1 MNTTRIKFASKLGLV
16 AAAAGSAV
24 GLGNIWRFPSQA
36 ADGGGALF
44 IFLYIG
50 CIVFFGIPLMMGE
63 FIIGRSGRAN
73 ASGSFQKLAPGT
85 SWKWVGRLGV
95 FTGFL
100 ILGFYMVVCGWTI
113 EYILQSVSG
122 QLMSSNNFGDNF
134 TNLMQN
140 STRQIVWMLFFTII
154 TAFFILAGVKKGI
167 EQSAK
172 IMMPVLFLILVVLG
186 IRSITLSGSAE
197 GLLFLFKPSMENVK
211 STIFLDAIG
220 QAFFSLSIGMGCMT
234 TYGSYFRDDSNLRN
248 TAVQVSLLDSLVA
261 ILAGIIIFPA
271 AFALTQTPDTIVST
285 LVAGGPGLLFITIPE
300 LFHHLPFS
308 SLWATLFFV
317 LLGIAALTST
327 ISLMEVVTTFLHEEF
342 NMLRRNAVTFVAI
355 GVVILG
361 VFSSISSQFFNILD
375 YATAKV
381 MLPLSGLFISLFIG
395 WYLDKKVT
403 YSQLTNEGTLSVSV
417 RFLKLYI
424 FILRYVAPVAIVGI
438 FIYGIF
444 F

>member
-1 MNTTRIKFASKLGLV
+1 MNEKRIKFASKLGLV

-24 GLGNIWRFPSQA
+24 GLGNIWRFPSQT

-63 FIIGRSGRAN
+63 FIVGRSGRAN

-85 SWKWVGRLGV
+85 SWKWVGRLGIL
-95 FTGFL
+95 TAFL
-100 ILGFYMVVCGWTI
+100 ILGFYMVVCGWTM
-113 EYILQSVSG
+113 EYIMQSVSG
-122 QLMSSNNFGDNF
+122 QLMASESFGDNF
-134 TNLMQN
+134 GDLLQN
-140 STRQIVWMLFFTII
+140 STRQIIWMTLFTLL
-154 TAFFILAGVKKGI
+154 TAFFILAGVKRGI

-172 IMMPVLFLILVVLG
+172 ILMPVLFLILIILG
-186 IRSITLSGSAE
+186 IRSVTLNGASQ
-197 GLLFLFKPSMENVK
+197 GLAFLFKPSMENVK

-220 QAFFSLSIGMGCMT
+220 QAFFSLSIGMACMI
-234 TYGSYFRDDSNLRN
+234 TYGSYFRDDSILQK
-248 TAVQVSLLDSLVA
+248 TAIQVSLLDTLVA

-271 AFALTQTPDTIVST
+271 AFALTQSPDTIVST

-317 LLGIAALTST
+317 LLAIAALTST

-342 NMLRRNAVTFVAI
+342 NMLRRNAVTIVSMGVAVF
-355 GVVILG
+355 GVA
-361 VFSSISSQFFNILD
+361 SSMSSEFFNILD
-375 YATAKV
+375 YTTAKI
-381 MLPLSGLFISLFIG
+381 MLPLSGLFISIFIG
-395 WYLDKKVT
+395 WHLDKKIT
-403 YSQLTNEGTLSVSV
+403 FAQLTNNGSLSISV

-424 FILRYVAPVAIVGI
+424 FILRYVAPVAIVSI
-438 FIYGIF
+438 FVYGILF
-444 F
+444 

>member
-197 GLLFLFKPSMENVK
+197 GLLFLFKPSLENVK

-342 NMLRRNAVTFVAI
+342 NMLRRNAVTFVAM

-361 VFSSISSQFFNILD
+361 VFSSMSSQFFNILD

-424 FILRYVAPVAIVGI
+424 FILRYVAPVAILGI

>member
-1 MNTTRIKFASKLGLV
+1 MNTKRIKFASKLGLV

-24 GLGNIWRFPSQA
+24 GLGNIWRFPSQT

-50 CIVFFGIPLMMGE
+50 CILFFGIPLMMGE

-85 SWKWVGRLGV
+85 QWKWVGRLGII
-95 FTGFL
+95 TAFL
-100 ILGFYMVVCGWTI
+100 ILGFYMVVCGWTL
-113 EYILQSVSG
+113 EYIVQSVSG
-122 QLMSSNNFGDNF
+122 QLMATDNF
-134 TNLMQN
+134 SETFGNLLQN
-140 STRQIVWMLFFTII
+140 PTRQIVWMLLFTTL
-154 TAFFILAGVKKGI
+154 TAFFILAGVKNGI

-172 IMMPVLFLILVVLG
+172 ILMPILFLILLILG
-186 IRSITLSGSAE
+186 IRSITLPGSVE
-197 GLLFLFKPSMENVK
+197 GLTFLFKPNFEAVK

-234 TYGSYFRDDSNLRN
+234 TYGSYFRDDSNLRK
-248 TAVQVSLLDSLVA
+248 TAIQVSVLDALVA
-261 ILAGIIIFPA
+261 ILAGIVIFPA
-271 AFALTQTPDTIVST
+271 AFALTQTPDTIVSS

-300 LFHHLPFS
+300 LFHHMPFS
-308 SLWATLFFV
+308 SLWSVLFFV

-342 NMLRRNAVTFVAI
+342 DMLRRNAVTLVAM
-355 GVVILG
+355 GVAALG
-361 VFSSISSQFFNILD
+361 VFASLSSEFFNVLD
-375 YATAKV
+375 YTTAKIL
-381 MLPLSGLFISLFIG
+381 LPLTGLFISLFIG
-395 WYLDKKVT
+395 WYLDKKIT
-403 YSQLTNEGTLSVSV
+403 IAQLTNDGTLSIST
-417 RFLKLYI
+417 RFIKVYI

>member
-1 MNTTRIKFASKLGLV
+1 MNKIRIRFASKLGLV

-63 FIIGRSGRAN
+63 FIVGRSGRAN

-85 SWKWVGRLGV
+85 SWKWVGRLGIL
-95 FTGFL
+95 TAFL
-100 ILGFYMVVCGWTI
+100 ILGFYMVVCGWTMD
-113 EYILQSVSG
+113 YIVQSFSG
-122 QLMSSNNFGDNF
+122 QLMASENFGDNF
-134 TNLMQN
+134 GNLLQN
-140 STRQIVWMLFFTII
+140 STRQIIWMVIFTVL
-154 TAFFILAGVKKGI
+154 TAFFILAGVKRGI

-172 IMMPVLFLILVVLG
+172 ILMPVLFLLLLILG
-186 IRSITLSGSAE
+186 IRSVTLIGSTE
-197 GLLFLFKPSMENVK
+197 GLAFLFKPNMETVK

-234 TYGSYFRDDSNLRN
+234 TYGSYFRDDSNLRK
-248 TAVQVSLLDSLVA
+248 TAVQVSMLDSMVA

-271 AFALTQTPDTIVST
+271 AFALTQTPDTIVSS

-308 SLWATLFFV
+308 SFWATLFFV
-317 LLGIAALTST
+317 LLGVAALTST

-342 NMLRRNAVTFVAI
+342 DMLRRNAVTFVSM
-355 GVVILG
+355 GVVFLG
-361 VFSSISSQFFNILD
+361 VVSSISPQFFDVLD
-375 YATAKV
+375 YTTAKI
-381 MLPLSGLFISLFIG
+381 MLPMSGLFISLFIG
-395 WYLDKKVT
+395 WYLDKKIT
-403 YSQLTNEGTLSVSV
+403 FAQLTNDGTLSVSV

-424 FILRYVAPVAIVGI
+424 FILRYIAPVAIVGI
-438 FIYGIF
+438 FIYGVF

>member
-140 STRQIVWMLFFTII
+140 STRQIIWMLFFTII

>member
-122 QLMSSNNFGDNF
+122 QLMSSNNFADNF
-134 TNLMQN
+134 ANLMQN